1 MPSPRHL
8 TTLAAA
14 SLALAMPHSGWC
26 ATKTATFTV
35 QATVISDCSI
45 ISAPNINF
53 GNVGVMTAN
62 LDITST
68 LTVSCTPGTTYTLS
82 LDGGS
87 ASGSTVANRLMA
99 QGANTLQYQLYSDSG
114 RTQVWG
120 MTPGTDTTGGT
131 GTGSNSVYTIYA
143 RMPPQSTPPVGVYTS
158 TVTATISY

>member
-1 MPSPRHL
+1 MPSPRYL
-8 TTLAAA
+8 TLLTAA
-14 SLALAMPHSGWC
+14 SFALAMPLTGWS
-26 ATKTATFTV
+26 ATKTTTFIV

-45 ISAPNINF
+45 ISVPNINF

-68 LTVSCTPGTTYTLS
+68 LTVACTPGTAYALM

-87 ASGSTVANRLMA
+87 VSGSTVSNRLMA
-99 QGANTLQYQLYSDSG
+99 QGSNTLQYQLYSDSG

-120 MTPGTDTTGGT
+120 MTQGTDTQSGT
-131 GTGSNSVYTIYA
+131 GTGTNNIYTIYA
-143 RMPPQSTPPVGVYTS
+143 RMPPQPTPPTGLYTS

>member
-1 MPSPRHL
+1 MPSPRYL
-8 TTLAAA
+8 TLLATA
-14 SLALAMPHSGWC
+14 SLAMTAPLTGWS

-68 LTVSCTPGTTYTLS
+68 LTVSCTPGTTYSLL

-87 ASGSTVANRLMA
+87 VAGSSVSNRLMA
-99 QGANTLQYQLYSDSG
+99 QGASTLQYQLYSDSG

-120 MTPGTDTTGGT
+120 VTQGTDTQGGT
-131 GTGSNSVYTIYA
+131 GTGTNSVYTIYA
-143 RMPPQSTPPVGVYTS
+143 RLPPQATPPVGVYSS

>member
-1 MPSPRHL
+1 MPNPRHIL
-8 TTLAAA
+8 FTAL
-14 SLALAMPHSGWC
+14 SLALALPLNALS

-45 ISAPNINF
+45 ISVPNINF

-68 LTVSCTPGTTYTLS
+68 LTVSCTPGTTYTLA

-87 ASGSTVANRLMA
+87 VSGSTVSNRLMA
-99 QGANTLQYQLYSDSG
+99 QGANTLRYELYNDAA

-120 MTPGTDTTGGT
+120 MTPGTDTQGGT
-131 GTGSNSVYTIYA
+131 GTGANTLYTIYA
-143 RMPPQSTPPVGVYTS
+143 RMPPQATPPVGVYTS

>member
-1 MPSPRHL
+1 MPSPRYL

-14 SLALAMPHSGWC
+14 SIALAFPSAGWS

-45 ISAPNINF
+45 INAPNINF

-68 LTVSCTPGTTYTLS
+68 LTVSCTPGTTYTLA

-87 ASGSTVANRLMA
+87 VSGSTVANRLMS
-99 QGANTLQYQLYSDSG
+99 QGANTLQYQLYRDSG
-114 RTQVWG
+114 RTQTWG
-120 MTPGTDTTGGT
+120 MTNG
-131 GTGSNSVYTIYA
+131 
-143 RMPPQSTPPVGVYTS
+143 
-158 TVTATISY
+158 